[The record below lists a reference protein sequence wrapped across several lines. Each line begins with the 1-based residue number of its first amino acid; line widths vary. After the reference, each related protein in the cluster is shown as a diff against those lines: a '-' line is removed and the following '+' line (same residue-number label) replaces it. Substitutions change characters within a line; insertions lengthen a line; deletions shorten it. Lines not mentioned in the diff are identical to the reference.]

1 MTALRKYQRLECD
14 GLWRAAPGTQR
25 RDVVVAFGEASLI
38 LSDVRS
44 GVPLAHWSLPAVT
57 RRNPSAHPALF
68 SPDAE
73 AGETLEIDDTDMI
86 DALETVA
93 TALRRGGQGRGR
105 IRPTLT
111 VGVMVA
117 LGLAVLLWLPGA
129 LVDHAVRTLPGATRA
144 EIGAAIL
151 GDLAQAGHPVCGAPL
166 GLRALGRLQ
175 DRLGVGR
182 LVVLDGDGAPA
193 ALALPGGIVALGR
206 PMIESHDSP
215 EIAAGHALAAATRA
229 EAAPPLRAA
238 LRHIGTLGTL
248 RLLTTGEVEPRALR
262 GHGAARIARPL
273 PAADPATLLARF
285 ATAEVPVAPW
295 ARATGGPRAARL
307 IEGDPFGDTP
317 PVRPLLSDS
326 DWVALQDICQR

>member
-14 GLWRAAPGTQR
+14 GLWRAAPSAQR

-44 GVPLAHWSLPAVT
+44 GVPLAHWSLPAVA
-57 RRNPSAHPALF
+57 RRNPGAHPAVF
-68 SPDAE
+68 SPDID
-73 AGETLEIDDTDMI
+73 AGETLEIDDSDMI

-93 TALRRGGQGRGR
+93 AALRQGRRGRGR
-105 IRPTLT
+105 LRPGLT
-111 VGVMVA
+111 VA
-117 LGLAVLLWLPGA
+117 ALAVGMAAAVFWLPGA
-129 LVDHAVRTLPGATRA
+129 LVDHAVRTLPGATQ
-144 EIGAAIL
+144 AAIGSAVLADL
-151 GDLAQAGHPVCGAPL
+151 GQAGHPVCGAPL

-182 LVVLDGDGAPA
+182 LVVLDGDAPA

-206 PMIESHDSP
+206 PMIEAHDTP

-238 LRHIGTLGTL
+238 LRHVGTMGTL

-262 GHGAARIARPL
+262 GHGAVRLARPL
-273 PAADPATLLARF
+273 PLADTRTVLARF
-285 ATAEVPVAPW
+285 ESAELSVAPW
-295 ARATGGPRAARL
+295 ARAASHPRADAL
-307 IEGDPFGDTP
+307 IAGDPFANAP
-317 PVRPLLSDS
+317 PIRPLLSDS